1 MRVCIVGAG
10 AIGSFIGAH
19 LSRIG
24 SDVAALARGATAAAL
39 RAHGFRLEQG
49 GALVTAKVRVVEDTS
64 GLGAQDLVVLAV
76 KGPSLVH
83 AAEKIPPLLGRET
96 MVLTA
101 MNGVPWWFFQG
112 ASGLY
117 AGTRLK
123 SIDPDGRIEAAIPSR
138 HVIGC
143 VVHATC
149 SVVEPGRVRHGFGN
163 ELIIGEPGGGE
174 PGGGEPGGGE
184 AGRGEPEGA
193 ISARV
198 TALAA
203 RLRSAGFKATVSA
216 RIQADIWY
224 KLWGNMTM
232 NPISALTGATCD
244 RILDDPLLNRYSVA
258 IMAEAAAIGERIG
271 CPISQSGED
280 RNAVTRKLGA
290 FKTSMLQDALAGRPL
305 EIDALVTAVT
315 EIGGMV
321 GVPTPYTDALL
332 GLIRVYSEAHRG

>member
-10 AIGSFIGAH
+10 AIGSFLGAH
-19 LSRIG
+19 LSLH
-24 SDVAALARGATAAAL
+24 SCEVAALARGATAAAL
-39 RAHGFRLEQG
+39 RAHGFRLEKA
-49 GALVTAKVRVVEDTS
+49 GALVTAKVRVVEDTAEV
-64 GLGAQDLVVLAV
+64 GEQDLVVLAV
-76 KGPSLVH
+76 KGPSLIQ
-83 AAEKIPPLLGRET
+83 AAETVPPLLGPET

-112 ASGLY
+112 AAWPYG
-117 AGTRLK
+117 GTRLK

-138 HVIGC
+138 HVVGC
-143 VVHATC
+143 VVHATR
-149 SVVEPGRVRHGFGN
+149 SVVAPGRVRHGFGN
-163 ELIIGEPGGGE
+163 ELIIGEPGGT
-174 PGGGEPGGGE
+174 
-184 AGRGEPEGA
+184 

-198 TALAA
+198 TLLAE
-203 RLRSAGFKATVSA
+203 RLRSAGFNATVSA

-244 RILDDPLLNRYSVA
+244 RILDDPLLNRYSIA
-258 IMAEAAAIGERIG
+258 IMAEAAAIGERIE

-321 GVPTPYTDALL
+321 GVPTPHTDALL

>member
-10 AIGSFIGAH
+10 AIGSFLGAH
-19 LSRIG
+19 LSRSG
-24 SDVAALARGATAAAL
+24 SEVAALARGATAAAL
-39 RAHGFRLEQG
+39 RAHGFRLEQA
-49 GALVTAKVRVVEDTS
+49 GALVTAPVHVVEDTA
-64 GLGAQDLVVLAV
+64 GLGEQDLVVVAV
-76 KGPSLVH
+76 KGPSLIHV
-83 AAEKIPPLLGRET
+83 AEKIPPLLGRET

-101 MNGVPWWFFQG
+101 MNGVPWWFFQRAG
-112 ASGLY
+112 GPY
-117 AGTRLK
+117 GGTRLK

-149 SVVEPGRVRHGFGN
+149 SAVEPGRVRHGFGN
-163 ELIIGEPGGGE
+163 ELIVGEPGGGE
-174 PGGGEPGGGE
+174 PAGGERDAPL
-184 AGRGEPEGA
+184 
-193 ISARV
+193 SARV
-198 TALAA
+198 TALAD
-203 RLRSAGFKATVSA
+203 RLRSAGFTATVSA

-244 RILDDPLLNRYSVA
+244 RILDDPLLNRYSLA

-271 CPISQSGED
+271 CPISQSGEG

-321 GVPTPYTDALL
+321 GVPTPHTDALL
-332 GLIRVYSEAHRG
+332 GLIRVYSETHHG

>member
-1 MRVCIVGAG
+1 M
-10 AIGSFIGAH
+10 
-19 LSRIG
+19 
-24 SDVAALARGATAAAL
+24 TAP
-39 RAHGFRLEQG
+39 
-49 GALVTAKVRVVEDTS
+49 VRVVEDTA
-64 GLGAQDLVVLAV
+64 GLGEQDLVVLAV
-76 KGPSLVH
+76 KGPSLTHV
-83 AAEKIPPLLGRET
+83 AEKVAPLLGRNKI
-96 MVLTA
+96 VLTA

-112 ASGLY
+112 AGDPY
-117 AGTRLK
+117 GGTRLM

-163 ELIIGEPGGGE
+163 ELIL
-174 PGGGEPGGGE
+174 GE
-184 AGRGEPEGA
+184 AAAGERCAPL
-193 ISARV
+193 SARV
-198 TALAA
+198 TALAE
-203 RLRSAGFKATVSA
+203 RRRSAGFKATVSA

-244 RILDDPLLNRYSVA
+244 RILDDPLLNRYSVS

-321 GVPTPYTDALL
+321 GVPTPHTDALL
-332 GLIRVYSEAHRG
+332 GLIRVYSEAHHG